1 VEKIGI
7 TESPSQLSLEIAIY
21 YLHLDLGGFFLTN
34 KEKDKD
40 EIKAS
45 SRRTFLKNSGLTVG
59 GIVLGGAVGSLFRN
73 QDTDEKIEHTG
84 QTPAANPNAAL
95 MFFYPDEYQTTA
107 AAAERIFPKDDL
119 GPGAMELNAAI
130 YIDHQLASQWG
141 VNSREYRLGPYF
153 PPEPTQGEQLQ
164 ILRKDLFRLGLRGLD
179 DYSNKKYKKK
189 FTELDGKEQDEV
201 LIAFEKGEADPLSG
215 ISTTKFFKLLRTLTI
230 EGVYADP
237 MYGGNKEMLGWKM
250 KNYPG
255 TRMSFVKEVKSK
267 KFIKLEPNSLQSHMG
282 HS

>member
-1 VEKIGI
+1 LDNNEEK
-7 TESPSQLSLEIAIY
+7 EI
-21 YLHLDLGGFFLTN
+21 
-34 KEKDKD
+34 EKV
-40 EIKAS
+40 S

-59 GIVLGGAVGSLFRN
+59 GLVFGGAVGSLFRN
-73 QDTDEKIEHTG
+73 PESDVKTEHNG
-84 QTPAANPNAAL
+84 QAPAANPNAAL

-153 PPEPTQGEQLQ
+153 TPEPTQGDQTL

-179 DYSNKKYKKK
+179 NYSNKKYKKK

-201 LIAFEKGEADPLSG
+201 LIAFEKGEADPISG
-215 ISTTKFFKLLRTLTI
+215 ISTTKFFQLLRTLTI

-237 MYGGNKEMLGWKM
+237 MYGGNKEMQGWKM

-255 TRMSFVKEVKSK
+255 TRMSFVKEVKSE